1 MKKLLLKFAHYILR
15 KYNSVVP
22 VEMGAPILFR
32 GRYFAIRSIEHYM
45 EWSGGG
51 KLEIEAVDL
60 EEVLEDGRNR

>member
-32 GRYFAIRSIEHYM
+32 GKYFAIHSIEHYM
-45 EWSGGG
+45 EYPVGG
-51 KLEIEAVDL
+51 KIKIVAVDL
-60 EEVLEDGRNR
+60 VEVLENGGDR